1 MLIVVFSKNN
11 IGIQIYDIILLF
23 ATGCG
28 LDGRAPRLGRGG
40 PQFESGHPDPST
52 HCRSLRVYDLM
63 SRRALSLSKGQ
74 RKNFKV
80 PLLLHFFNSVILLYT
95 SRIVN
100 CLVDFNRFTEL

>member
-1 MLIVVFSKNN
+1 MSIVVFSKNN
-11 IGIQIYDIILLF
+11 IGIQIYVIILLS

-63 SRRALSLSKGQ
+63 SRRALSLSKSKKETSLKVSDRESKAKGPEFIDGQ
-74 RKNFKV
+74 
-80 PLLLHFFNSVILLYT
+80 S
-95 SRIVN
+95 S
-100 CLVDFNRFTEL
+100 